1 MLKFMTTLTEIGM
14 LAYWILATALVW
26 NLVSID
32 PSLMYSDYKNPLVV
46 AWNWSFF
53 PIDVAFAVIGLTA
66 RFGSITGLLKF
77 KLETIA
83 AVLMLCAGLMAI
95 SYWTITGEFSLTW
108 WAVNIWLII
117 VGMANLILS
126 KPAPTVP
133 A

>member
-1 MLKFMTTLTEIGM
+1 MLRFVTTLSEIGM
-14 LAYWILATALVW
+14 LAYWVLASAL
-26 NLVSID
+26 
-32 PSLMYSDYKNPLVV
+32 
-46 AWNWSFF
+46 
-53 PIDVAFAVIGLTA
+53 VIGLTA
-66 RFGSITGLLKF
+66 RFGSITGPLKF

-117 VGMANLILS
+117 AGMANLILS
-126 KPAPTVP
+126 KPDATIP

>member
-1 MLKFMTTLTEIGM
+1 MLKFLTTLTEIGM

-32 PSLMYSDYKNPLVV
+32 PSLMYSNYQNPLVV

-53 PIDVAFAVIGLTA
+53 PIDVAFAVMGLTA

-108 WAVNIWLII
+108 WGVNIWLII
-117 VGMANLILS
+117 VGMANLILA
-126 KPAPTVP
+126 KPDATVP